1 MTDTYKPMDAFDSMT
16 ESTFILKPPA
26 QQQAAAKKTASKSSS
41 IKPISADGGFTRL
54 LQGKESSESMELRR
68 RLFSEMWEPLEKLL
82 VDTEQH
88 VNQMGVSEVCSYVDS
103 SYTRVESV
111 EKGQLD
117 QPFTEM
123 STAVAFAGV
132 NTGDHSKLFG
142 SLQEQLVTG
151 GHHVALLESQY
162 CTSLACMLKSMLEQ
176 ILASL
181 EVSQSSKG
189 SGRQAAA
196 GSAKTIA
203 YDMGLL
209 KLWWDEA
216 SAGAGA
222 SANRVVVILQDF
234 EGFAPMVVDDFV
246 RIATSY
252 CHSVPIVVVLGL
264 ATSYESIHQSLSKA
278 SISMLN
284 VEKFNLQ
291 RSKQCIDAAIRRVL
305 VEATDTLSFGAEA
318 YKSLLD
324 QFLLYNFSIT
334 GFVKKLKFA
343 AMDFFYAQPLS
354 VLASMLK
361 RSASGALAVVG
372 CPIRLSPEQLEL
384 VRMQKS
390 VQRFLEQQLEETGDS
405 QHFRLALSSDE
416 YMQNSVLPQLLRRL
430 ASFRAGYCLGIDLV
444 VALQDVV
451 PESLQ
456 KPIRTLHYYAI
467 SQRFD
472 DCMHWKALSA
482 VMRRMKAP
490 DMDRLLARINAIVEA
505 AAIPDW
511 DFATKN
517 EVDIPL
523 LLQQT
528 GELLANPEQPANPA
542 DAGAAEPA
550 KRVRTRTDMENRPFL
565 LFDNN
570 SSDHMLK
577 ALDQCCANIEAILR
591 VCLSPYQSAPLHEVF
606 YYKHSLLLDTT
617 FSAQPRAA
625 VQAALGK
632 TSYYIDCD
640 CCRATSC
647 DSDDSGVSEDAAD
660 QRVMPSM
667 QDTSIRKTD
676 HVVRLTWGM

>member
-1 MTDTYKPMDAFDSMT
+1 
-16 ESTFILKPPA
+16 
-26 QQQAAAKKTASKSSS
+26 
-41 IKPISADGGFTRL
+41 
-54 LQGKESSESMELRR
+54 
-68 RLFSEMWEPLEKLL
+68 
-82 VDTEQH
+82 
-88 VNQMGVSEVCSYVDS
+88 
-103 SYTRVESV
+103 
-111 EKGQLD
+111 
-117 QPFTEM
+117 
-123 STAVAFAGV
+123 
-132 NTGDHSKLFG
+132 
-142 SLQEQLVTG
+142 
-151 GHHVALLESQY
+151 
-162 CTSLACMLKSMLEQ
+162 
-176 ILASL
+176 
-181 EVSQSSKG
+181 
-189 SGRQAAA
+189 
-196 GSAKTIA
+196 
-203 YDMGLL
+203 
-209 KLWWDEA
+209 
-216 SAGAGA
+216 
-222 SANRVVVILQDF
+222 
-234 EGFAPMVVDDFV
+234 
-246 RIATSY
+246 
-252 CHSVPIVVVLGL
+252 
-264 ATSYESIHQSLSKA
+264 
-278 SISMLN
+278 
-284 VEKFNLQ
+284 
-291 RSKQCIDAAIRRVL
+291 
-305 VEATDTLSFGAEA
+305 
-318 YKSLLD
+318 
-324 QFLLYNFSIT
+324 
-334 GFVKKLKFA
+334 
-343 AMDFFYAQPLS
+343 PLS

-505 AAIPDW
+505 AAIPD
-511 DFATKN
+511 
-517 EVDIPL
+517 
-523 LLQQT
+523 
-528 GELLANPEQPANPA
+528 
-542 DAGAAEPA
+542 
-550 KRVRTRTDMENRPFL
+550 
-565 LFDNN
+565 
-570 SSDHMLK
+570 DHMLK

-667 QDTSIRKTD
+667 QDTSIVYRLHQECGRMVNLYDWHSSFSSVVESQEAKTGGVSQRETQARFMRAVEEMRFLGFIKPTQRKTD